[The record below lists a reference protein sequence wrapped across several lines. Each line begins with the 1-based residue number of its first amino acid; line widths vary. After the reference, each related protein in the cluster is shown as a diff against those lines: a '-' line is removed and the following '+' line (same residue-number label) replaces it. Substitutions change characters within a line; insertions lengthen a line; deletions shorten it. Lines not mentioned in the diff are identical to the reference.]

1 MSIPDVYNCIG
12 STSLGYSS
20 GSLLRVRSGVN
31 TGFGYRTPVGLT
43 LGGTHL
49 ENLDRS
55 DSVRGREDLG
65 MLSGNIRG
73 ISVK

>member
-1 MSIPDVYNCIG
+1 MEQYVVSIPDVYNCIG

-49 ENLDRS
+49 
-55 DSVRGREDLG
+55 
-65 MLSGNIRG
+65 
-73 ISVK
+73 